1 VCVTLSS
8 SDATVTPG
16 NGTPFEFT
24 PSPSSPPAA
33 EARPSAKSA
42 VDAQLANYFSDDDYL
57 VSKGQWAKSL
67 KAAKLSPKLE
77 HRAKQIRRKSLSCIY
92 AERESTV
99 SSFVLSFVFLGTR
112 ALF

>member
-1 VCVTLSS
+1 M
-8 SDATVTPG
+8 TPG

-24 PSPSSPPAA
+24 PVPIPSGPSAAVPSSPPAA

-67 KAAKLSPKLE
+67 KAAKLSPELE